1 MPRFNFKAYLRKTSS
16 TEFNSLHDLHP
27 QTDWEEKHTGEQSPE
42 PVTEMSDGNVFASLE
57 STATP
62 EIGPQLPYE
71 FDALSYDDSA
81 IGSIGEM
88 MDDSSIDYDNL
99 SVDTCTSPEPKGQ
112 GCRNLDNT
120 QEKTFEHQMSHYSPE
135 VNQSAVVN
143 LSNRES
149 VTTPAAEPRKKTIK
163 TGNFI

>member
-1 MPRFNFKAYLRKTSS
+1 MPRFNFKAYLRKNSS
-16 TEFNSLHDLHP
+16 TEFSSLHDLHP
-27 QTDWEEKHTGEQSPE
+27 QTEWEEKHAGEQSPE
-42 PVTEMSDGNVFASLE
+42 PVTETSDGNALASLK

-71 FDALSYDDSA
+71 YDALSYDDSA

-99 SVDTCTSPEPKGQ
+99 SVDTCISQEAKGQ

-120 QEKTFEHQMSHYSPE
+120 QEKKFEHQNSYYSPE
-135 VNQSAVVN
+135 TNQSAVVN
-143 LSNRES
+143 ISIIES
-149 VTTPAAEPRKKTIK
+149 VTTSSAEPRKKTTK
-163 TGNFI
+163 TGNII

>member
-16 TEFNSLHDLHP
+16 TEFSSLHDHHP
-27 QTDWEEKHTGEQSPE
+27 QAEWEEKHAEQSPE
-42 PVTEMSDGNVFASLE
+42 PVTETSDGNALASLE

-71 FDALSYDDSA
+71 YDALSYDDSA

-88 MDDSSIDYDNL
+88 MDDSSIDYDNV

-112 GCRNLDNT
+112 GGRNLDNS
-120 QEKTFEHQMSHYSPE
+120 QEKKFEDQNSHYSPE
-135 VNQSAVVN
+135 ANQSAVVN
-143 LSNRES
+143 ISIRES
-149 VTTPAAEPRKKTIK
+149 VTTPAAEPRTIK
-163 TGNFI
+163 TGNII